1 MTTRIL
7 LNRLR
12 HPGSECIQVET
23 VFFDLDGTL
32 TDPFEGIANSI
43 RHALDALGVPAPDD
57 QTLRT
62 YIGPPLMDTFRD
74 LVGEQ
79 SARHALTLYRER
91 FGLHGWMENRPYDG
105 IHEALEETKSAGR
118 RLFVTTS
125 KPTVYA
131 EKIIEHFELGSC
143 FDGIYGAELD
153 GTRSNKSELVDW
165 VVRKVRPRG
174 RAVIVGDRKHDIIA
188 GLDNMLGAIGVLYGF
203 GTVGELRAAGAEKI
217 AERPSDIPAL
227 IDQE

>member
-1 MTTRIL
+1 M
-7 LNRLR
+7 
-12 HPGSECIQVET
+12 SEAPEELPRVET

-43 RHALDALGVPAPDD
+43 SYALERLGVATPDNEM
-57 QTLRT
+57 LRS
-62 YIGPPLMDTFRD
+62 YVGPPLMETFRS
-74 LVGEQ
+74 LVGDQ

-91 FGLHGWMENRPYDG
+91 FGLLGWMENRPYDG
-105 IHEALEETKSAGR
+105 IHAALETTKQKGR

-131 EKIIEHFELGSC
+131 EKIIEHFELGRF

-153 GTRSNKSELVDW
+153 GTRANKSELVDW
-165 VVRKVRPRG
+165 VLRRVEPRG

-188 GLDNMLGAIGVLYGF
+188 GLDNMLGVIGVLYGF
-203 GTVGELRAAGAEKI
+203 GSVGELRTAGAEKI